1 MSICQHCKQQPAVL
15 NDRHGVLCARC
26 WMQINTSYRL
36 DVAPTPGLK
45 HGVTRRNF
53 YHSLVEED
61 SVSETPATTTP
72 TADARLWDSTG
83 TAYE

>member
-1 MSICQHCKQQPAVL
+1 MNICQHCKQQPTVL
-15 NDRHGVLCARC
+15 NDRHGVLSARF
-26 WMQINTSYRL
+26 WMQINTSCRP
-36 DVAPTPGLK
+36 DVAPTPGVE

-61 SVSETPATTTP
+61 SVSKTPATTTL
-72 TADARLWDSTG
+72 AVDARLRDSTG